1 MNGAVLI
8 ADADRGR
15 GKAIVD
21 ACAARGIDCDTTGQ
35 GAEALERAL
44 ADGPAAIVVQLDLP
58 LIDGPM
64 LSSILRANPRTHDI
78 GLLFLGARPDDA
90 DRTDLDGD
98 VMLPPI
104 DPDRVARRVQ
114 VLLMQRSSPEPEA
127 EERVDPGGVEGQL
140 SQLPLGDLLELFH
153 GGRKTGT
160 VELTRGGGRGGEPE
174 AVGRVVLSAGDVIH
188 AEAGEVQGAKA
199 LYRLLAWDR
208 GSFAFKPEPVAAAPT
223 VQSPTRTLLREG
235 RRQLKEW
242 EQLAFELPPG
252 DAHVALTVKRG
263 SLPNVIHPLT
273 QEVLVVLEHYSRVR
287 DILDHCAYP
296 DYQVLRTLHTL
307 IERGMVE
314 LRSAPGSFEP
324 TPTSGLFTP
333 AQVGR
338 LREWL
343 DASRPRG
350 GTATDAKLLAVAAD
364 ARARTEFALLL
375 EEIADVDIDARL
387 AAGAFSVDD
396 LASLGRVAIDAELGI
411 EIVHVPAAGRFAP
424 IWPIVGHGALGTVFV
439 LAAPVAQAAAAILQV
454 EQELRKLP
462 RARIFHL
469 VLLEKGDR
477 DAPDTLRR
485 HLDLLEEGSLFLV
498 PLENRDKARIL
509 IRDLFARIVP

>member
-1 MNGAVLI
+1 VIGAVLV
-8 ADADRGR
+8 ADADRDR

-21 ACAARGIDCDTTGQ
+21 ACAARGIDCEATGQ
-35 GAEALERAL
+35 GAEALEVAL
-44 ADGPAAIVVQLDLP
+44 RDGPAAMVVELDLP

-64 LSSILRANPRTHDI
+64 LSSILRANPRTRDI
-78 GLLFLGARPDDA
+78 RLLFLGGQPGDA

-104 DPDRVARRVQ
+104 DPQRVARRVQ
-114 VLLMQRSSPEPEA
+114 VLLMQRGSQEPLP

-140 SQLPLGDLLELFH
+140 SQLSLGELLELFH

-160 VELTRGGGRGGEPE
+160 IELTRGGSE

-188 AEAGEVQGAKA
+188 AEAGAAQGAKA

-208 GSFAFKPEPVAAAPT
+208 GSFAFKPGSVSASPT
-223 VQSPTRTLLREG
+223 IHSSTRTLLREG
-235 RRQLKEW
+235 RRQLEEW
-242 EQLAFELPPG
+242 KQAAFELPPG
-252 DAHVALTVKRG
+252 DAHVALTVTRG
-263 SLPNVIHPLT
+263 SLPNVIHPMT

-307 IERGMVE
+307 IERGMLA
-314 LRSAPGSFEP
+314 LRSATGSFGE
-324 TPTSGLFTP
+324 TAASGLFTP

-338 LREWL
+338 LRDWL
-343 DASRPRG
+343 DVSRPRG
-350 GTATDAKLLAVAAD
+350 GVAPDAKLLVVAAD
-364 ARARTEFALLL
+364 ARVRTEFAVLL
-375 EEIADVDIDARL
+375 EEIPEVEIDARL

-396 LASLGRVAIDAELGI
+396 LAALGRIAVDTEVGI
-411 EIVHVPAAGRFAP
+411 EIVHVPAADRFAP
-424 IWPIVGHGALGTVFV
+424 IWPVVGHAALGTIFV
-439 LAAPVAQAAAAILQV
+439 LGAPVEAATASIQRV
-454 EQELRKLP
+454 EQELRKRP
-462 RARIFHL
+462 RARVFHV

-477 DAPDTLRR
+477 DAPEALRQ
-485 HLDLLEEGSLFLV
+485 HLDRLEEGSLFLV
-498 PLENRDKARIL
+498 PLENADKARVL

>member
-1 MNGAVLI
+1 VNARVLI

-21 ACAARGIDCDTTGQ
+21 ACEARGIDCHTTGQ
-35 GAEALERAL
+35 GAEALEWAL
-44 ADGPAAIVVQLDLP
+44 TEDPAAIVVQLDLP

-64 LSSILRANPRTHDI
+64 LSSILRANPRTHDV
-78 GLLFLGARPDDA
+78 GLLFLGTRPDDA
-90 DRTDLDGD
+90 DRGDLDGD
-98 VMLPPI
+98 IMLPPI

-114 VLLMQRSSPEPEA
+114 VLLMQRSSPEPDA
-127 EERVDPGGVEGQL
+127 EERVDAGGVAGKL
-140 SQLPLGDLLELFH
+140 SQIPLGDLLELFH
-153 GGRKTGT
+153 GSRKTGT
-160 VELTRGGGRGGEPE
+160 VRLTQGEEQGREPE
-174 AVGRVVLSAGDVIH
+174 TAGHVVLSAGDVIH

-208 GSFAFKPEPVAAAPT
+208 GSFAFKPEPVAATPT
-223 VQSPTRTLLREG
+223 VHSPTRTLLREG
-235 RRQLKEW
+235 RRQLDEW

-252 DAHVALTVKRG
+252 EAHVALTIKRD

-273 QEVLVVLEHYSRVR
+273 QEVLTVLQRYSRVR
-287 DILDHCAYP
+287 DILDHCASP

-314 LRSAPGSFEP
+314 RRSALGSFEQ

-333 AQVGR
+333 AQVSR

-343 DASRPRG
+343 GVSRPRG
-350 GTATDAKLLAVAAD
+350 RPAADAKLLAVAAD

-375 EEIADVDIDARL
+375 EEISDVDIDARL
-387 AAGAFSVDD
+387 TAGAISVDD
-396 LASLGRVAIDAELGI
+396 LTRLGRIAMDAESGI
-411 EIVHVPAAGRFAP
+411 EIVHVPTAGRFAP
-424 IWPIVGHGALGTVFV
+424 IWPLVGHGALGTVFV
-439 LAAPVAQAAAAILQV
+439 LSAPVDQAAAAVRHV

-462 RARIFHL
+462 RARVFHL

-477 DAPDTLRR
+477 DAPDTLRQN
-485 HLDLLEEGSLFLV
+485 LDLFEEGSLFLV
-498 PLENRDKARIL
+498 PLENRDRARIL

>member
-1 MNGAVLI
+1 VNGAVLI

-21 ACAARGIDCDTTGQ
+21 ACAARGIDCETTGQ
-35 GAEALERAL
+35 GAEALELAL
-44 ADGPAAIVVQLDLP
+44 TAGPAAIVVQLDLP

-64 LSSILRANPRTHDI
+64 LSSILRANPRTRDI
-78 GLLFLGARPDDA
+78 GLLFVGARPVDA

-114 VLLMQRSSPEPEA
+114 VLLMQRSSPKPEA
-127 EERVDPGGVEGQL
+127 QERVDLRGVEGKL
-140 SQLPLGDLLELFH
+140 SQLPLVDLLELFH
-153 GGRKTGT
+153 GGRKTGS
-160 VELTRGGGRGGEPE
+160 VELTHGEERGDEPE
-174 AVGRVVLSAGDVIH
+174 TAGHVVLSAGEVIH
-188 AEAGEVQGAKA
+188 AEAGEVQGEKA

-208 GSFAFKPEPVAAAPT
+208 GSFAFKPEPVAVTPT
-223 VQSPTRTLLREG
+223 IHSPTRTLLREG

-242 EQLAFELPPG
+242 EQLAFELPPA
-252 DAHVALTVKRG
+252 DSHVALTVKRG
-263 SLPNVIHPLT
+263 SLPNAIHPLT
-273 QEVLVVLEHYSRVR
+273 HEVLVALEHHSRVR
-287 DILDHCAYP
+287 DILDHCASP
-296 DYQVLRTLHTL
+296 DDQVLRTLHTL
-307 IERGMVE
+307 IERGMLE
-314 LRSAPGSFEP
+314 RRSAHGSFEQ
-324 TPTSGLFTP
+324 TPTSELFTP
-333 AQVGR
+333 AQVSR

-343 DASRPRG
+343 GASRPRG
-350 GTATDAKLLAVAAD
+350 RPAADAKLLVVPAD

-375 EEIADVDIDARL
+375 EEISDVDIDARL
-387 AAGAFSVDD
+387 TAGAISVDD
-396 LASLGRVAIDAELGI
+396 LARFGRIAIDAENGI

-424 IWPIVGHGALGTVFV
+424 IWPLVGRGALGTVFV
-439 LAAPVAQAAAAILQV
+439 LAAPVDQAAAAVLHV
-454 EQELRKLP
+454 EQALRKLP
-462 RARIFHL
+462 RARVFHL

>member
-1 MNGAVLI
+1 VNGEVLI

-21 ACAARGIDCDTTGQ
+21 ACAARGIDCDSTGQ
-35 GAEALERAL
+35 GAEALELAL
-44 ADGPAAIVVQLDLP
+44 TGDPVAIVVQLDLP

-78 GLLFLGARPDDA
+78 ELLFLGACPDDA
-90 DRTDLDGD
+90 DRSDLDGD
-98 VMLPPI
+98 VMPPPI
-104 DPDRVARRVQ
+104 DPDRVARRLQ
-114 VLLMQRSSPEPEA
+114 VLLMQRRSPKSDA
-127 EERVDPGGVEGQL
+127 EERVDPGGVEGRL
-140 SQLPLGDLLELFH
+140 SQLSLADLLELFH
-153 GGRKTGT
+153 SGRKTGT
-160 VELTRGGGRGGEPE
+160 VELTRGEEQGGEPE
-174 AVGRVVLSAGDVIH
+174 TVGRVVLSAGDVIH

-208 GSFAFKPEPVAAAPT
+208 GSFAFKPEPVAATPT
-223 VQSPTRTLLREG
+223 VHSPTRTLLREG
-235 RRQLKEW
+235 RRQLNEW
-242 EQLAFELPPG
+242 EQLAFELPPA
-252 DAHVALTVKRG
+252 DAHVALIVERG

-273 QEVLVVLEHYSRVR
+273 HEVLVALERHSRVR
-287 DILDHCAYP
+287 DILDHCASP

-307 IERGMVE
+307 IERGMLE
-314 LRSAPGSFEP
+314 RRSAPGSFEQ
-324 TPTSGLFTP
+324 TPVSGLFTS
-333 AQVGR
+333 AQVSR

-343 DASRPRG
+343 GASRPRG
-350 GTATDAKLLAVAAD
+350 RAAGDAKLLAVAAD

-387 AAGAFSVDD
+387 TAGAISADD
-396 LASLGRVAIDAELGI
+396 LARFGRIAIDAEHGI
-411 EIVHVPAAGRFAP
+411 EILHLPAAGRFAP
-424 IWPIVGHGALGTVFV
+424 IWPLMGHGALGTVFV
-439 LAAPVAQAAAAILQV
+439 LLAPVAEAVAAIQHV
-454 EQELRKLP
+454 EQELRRLP
-462 RARIFHL
+462 RARVFHL

-498 PLENRDKARIL
+498 PLEDLDKARIL